1 MNDYKE
7 RIKNCI
13 EYLKSVR
20 FPCED
25 WKEDKIYF
33 DRLEEEFSEE
43 ATDQETKELLSEL
56 KSLIQDKRALSL
68 NMNKTTE
75 ELFAGWDDD

>member
-1 MNDYKE
+1 MDDYKE

-13 EYLKSVR
+13 DYLKSIR

-33 DRLEEEFSEE
+33 DRLEKEFSEDS
-43 ATDQETKELLSEL
+43 TDKETQQLLQELRELIYE
-56 KSLIQDKRALSL
+56 KRNLSL

-75 ELFAGWDDD
+75 ELFAGWNDD

>member
-13 EYLKSVR
+13 EYLKSIR
-20 FPCED
+20 FPCGD

-56 KSLIQDKRALSL
+56 KSLIQDKRVQSL